1 MLKITKI
8 NDAGWFGQQ
17 NLDVNSASE
26 VTLSNIV
33 DKIKKAVRVGADG
46 KVVKIMNGRV
56 DNDRKSVI
64 KFQVLVQNRN
74 GLNWMEMPLEVT
86 LPFET
91 VMNLRKNNDINYR
104 KELSAIH
111 QKLKTFTNK
120 TIYEDKTIRT
130 DSIKDE
136 YDDADLQ
143 FLIDD
148 EIEAING
155 YKKVIEKTDN
165 PKLLALLSHILKEE
179 AEHVEE
185 LRNAQAGKFEIDD

>member
-8 NDAGWFGQQ
+8 NDAGWFGTQEL
-17 NLDVNSASE
+17 NVNSASE
-26 VTLSNIV
+26 LTLSKIVNIIRKATGGRKV
-33 DKIKKAVRVGADG
+33 AKIT
-46 KVVKIMNGRV
+46 NGRITNYSK
-56 DNDRKSVI
+56 DTIS
-64 KFQVLVQNRN
+64 FQILVNNYGNTFEWMEITVQVSLYFEVGMKMKRN
-74 GLNWMEMPLEVT
+74 GEVSYAKEM
-86 LPFET
+86 
-91 VMNLRKNNDINYR
+91 
-104 KELSAIH
+104 SAIH

-130 DSIKDE
+130 DSVKDE
-136 YDDADLQ
+136 YDNADLQ

>member
-33 DKIKKAVRVGADG
+33 DTIKKAVRSGANG

-64 KFQVLVQNRN
+64 KFQILVQNRN

-91 VMNLRKNNDINYR
+91 VMKMKRNDEVSYR

-136 YDDADLQ
+136 YDNADLQ

>member
-8 NDAGWFGQQ
+8 DDGGWFGTKEL
-17 NLDVNSASE
+17 NVKSASE
-26 VTLSNIV
+26 LTLSKIV
-33 DKIKKAVRVGADG
+33 DTIRKSTDG
-46 KVVKIMNGRV
+46 KKVAKIMNGRITGYGE
-56 DNDRKSVI
+56 DIIS
-64 KFQVLVQNRN
+64 FQVLVKNY
-74 GLNWMEMPLEVT
+74 GAFEWMEMPIRVNLYFEVS
-86 LPFET
+86 
-91 VMNLRKNNDINYR
+91 MKMKRNDEVSYR

-136 YDDADLQ
+136 YDNDDLQ

>member
-33 DKIKKAVRVGADG
+33 DKIKKVVRSGFNG

-56 DNDRKSVI
+56 DNDRKGVI
-64 KFQVLVQNRN
+64 RFQVLVQNRN
-74 GLNWMEMPLEVT
+74 ELNWMEMPLEVT

-136 YDDADLQ
+136 YDNADLQ

-185 LRNAQAGKFEIDD
+185 LRNAQAGKFEVDD

>member
-33 DKIKKAVRVGADG
+33 DTIKKAVRTGANG
-46 KVVKIMNGRV
+46 KVVKIMNGQI

-64 KFQVLVQNRN
+64 RFQVLVQNRN

-86 LPFET
+86 LPFKT
-91 VMNLRKNNDINYR
+91 VMNLRKNNDIDYR

-130 DSIKDE
+130 DSVKDE
-136 YDDADLQ
+136 YDNADLQ

>member
-8 NDAGWFGQQ
+8 KDAGWFGQQ

-33 DKIKKAVRVGADG
+33 DTIKRAVRSSTNG
-46 KVVKIMNGRV
+46 KVVKITNGQI
-56 DNDRKSVI
+56 DSSRKSVI
-64 KFQVLVQNRN
+64 KFQILVQSRG

-86 LPFET
+86 LSFKA
-91 VMNLRKNNDINYR
+91 VMNLRENSDISYR

-130 DSIKDE
+130 DSVKDE

-179 AEHVEE
+179 AKHVEE
-185 LRNAQAGKFEIDD
+185 LRNAQAGKFKIDD

>member
-33 DKIKKAVRVGADG
+33 DKIKKVVRSGFNG

-64 KFQVLVQNRN
+64 KFQVLVQNRD

-91 VMNLRKNNDINYR
+91 VMNLRKNNDISYR
-104 KELSAIH
+104 KELSAIY